1 MTETQEQTTAEQRQ
15 RRVLLGTVVSDKMEK
30 TIVVQ
35 VQRRYKHP
43 RYRKY
48 VSERIRYKAHDE
60 NNEAKTGDTVRIVS
74 CRPLS
79 RDKRWMLQAVVEK
92 ATLV

>member
-35 VQRRYKHP
+35 VQRRFKHP

-79 RDKRWMLQAVVEK
+79 RDKRWMLQSVVEK